1 MADGD
6 VYNILNNGSLYND
19 NMTSYETSSNGTNAE
34 PSVQDDD
41 EAPFVFNDCVM
52 DTLFIYTPCFFVLL
66 SAPAHAYYLTRDPLR
81 RSIEH
86 SFLNVIKTVSCSVR
100 IQIHMFATS
109 SLLVTLFVRLFCRN
123 FRLGIDM
130 LAFSCTSQY
139 M

>member
-130 LAFSCTSQY
+130 LAFSCTY
-139 M
+139 T